1 MALDDYFEPEI
12 AVTAVVTAVL
22 FSPRARK
29 MIRRGA
35 VYGVAGLLR
44 AGDAV
49 TAFAGNVR
57 QGVQDA
63 GNAVQKAQPAANRAK
78 VEAVVS
84 EAAATNTTHKKTA
97 SKSHTEGEG

>member
-1 MALDDYFEPEI
+1 MALDDYLEPEV

-29 MIRRGA
+29 LIRRGA
-35 VYGVAGLLR
+35 VYSVAGLLR

-49 TAFAGNVR
+49 TTLASNVR

-63 GNAVQKAQPAANRAK
+63 GSAGQKAAAPK
-78 VEAVVS
+78 VEAGVS
-84 EAAATNTTHKKTA
+84 EAASTNTTHKKAA
-97 SKSHTEGEG
+97 SRANAEGAD